1 MKSLFSRSTHRVRA
15 EWRDFRVLFQES
27 RISILLFTLINFGG
41 ALIFH
46 FFYTYPSTH
55 QHPNFSQ
62 ALYGTFA
69 LIFFESILQYP
80 PQWYLQI
87 FFFIIPIMGLA
98 IVLDG
103 LSRFGSAFFDK
114 QARGQKWQVAMAST
128 YSKHIIIC
136 GLGKTG
142 YRTALELLKFGREV
156 IAIEIDEHG
165 RFVENTKEAGIP
177 VIVADARRSEN
188 LIKAG
193 VQKADS
199 IIPATDDELT
209 NLDIALDARELNPG
223 IKVVLRMF
231 DPDLARRVEKGFGIQ
246 TALSTSA
253 LAAPMFAAAA
263 MRVNTKL
270 SFYVGKTLLN
280 LSEVVIQSSSM
291 LAGWSVEKVERK
303 LDLSV
308 VFYQSSTMEDMHP
321 APTVQLC
328 AGDKILVLASLDAL
342 RQLNDLNQHP
352 D

>member
-1 MKSLFSRSTHRVRA
+1 MKSRFSRSIHRVRA
-15 EWRDFRVLFQES
+15 EWRDFRVLFHES
-27 RISILLFTLINFGG
+27 RTSILFFLLINFGG
-41 ALIFH
+41 AAIFH
-46 FFYTYPSTH
+46 FFYTYPNTQ
-55 QHPNFSQ
+55 QHPGFSH

-69 LIFFESILQYP
+69 LIFFESVLPYP

-87 FFFIIPIMGLA
+87 LFFIIPIMGLA

-103 LSRFGSAFFDK
+103 LNRFGSAFFDK

-156 IAIEIDEHG
+156 IAIERNENG
-165 RFVENTKEAGIP
+165 RFVENAKEAGIP
-177 VIVADARRSEN
+177 VIIADARRTES
-188 LIKAG
+188 LMKAN
-193 VQKADS
+193 VSKADA
-199 IIPATDDELT
+199 IVPATDDELT
-209 NLDIALDARELNPG
+209 NLDIALDAREANPG

-263 MRVNTKL
+263 MRVNTKH

-280 LSEVVIQSSSM
+280 LSEIVIKSSSI
-291 LAGWSVEKVERK
+291 LAGWTVEKVENQ

-308 VFYQSSTMEDMHP
+308 VSYQNGQVEDIHP
-321 APTVQLC
+321 APSVQLG

-342 RQLNDLNQHP
+342 HQLNELNQDP